1 MSYQTLTTMNCGHLS
16 SDEKLV
22 PLQSGDT
29 LESDLTTINI
39 VFIINRIL
47 KIRNKTEK
55 EYSAKVLRPS
65 FLEI

>member
-1 MSYQTLTTMNCGHLS
+1 LNCGHLS
-16 SDEKLV
+16 NDEKLV
-22 PLQSGDT
+22 PLQSGDR
-29 LESDLTTINI
+29 LESDFTTINI

-65 FLEI
+65 FPEI